1 MLYRQVDR
9 MSNTLLAA
17 LSLLLLTAN
26 SYPDQK
32 QFDDSI
38 NTYMKLRKQVSQGVP
53 ALKAKATPEEIEAS
67 KTSLA
72 HAIRTARQDAK
83 PGDIFT
89 PEIRASI
96 LKSVRPEVRADAS
109 VKEATK
115 QGNPTEETPAVAV
128 PVKVNAPYPEK
139 ASASTVPPAV
149 LQQLPRL
156 PKQLDFRFVGRH
168 LILRDAEAGIILDY
182 IANALP
188 PQ

>member
-1 MLYRQVDR
+1 

-26 SYPDQK
+26 SYPEQK
-32 QFDDSI
+32 QFDDSV
-38 NTYMKLRKQVSQGVP
+38 NAYMKLRKQATQGIP
-53 ALKAKATPEEIEAS
+53 ALKAKATPEEIEANR
-67 KTSLA
+67 TA
-72 HAIRTARQDAK
+72 VARAIRDARQSAK

-89 PEIRASI
+89 PDIRTSI
-96 LKSVRPEVRADAS
+96 LKAVRPEVRADAS
-109 VKEATK
+109 VKQATR
-115 QGNPTEETPAVAV
+115 QGNPAEETPNVAV
-128 PVKVNAPYPEK
+128 PVKVNEPYPEK

-149 LQQLPRL
+149 LEQLPRL

-182 IANALP
+182 IANVLP